1 MGEAYHETAPFAS
14 HHLAD
19 QGYGCP
25 RRDDARDRSA
35 PEAEHLRGPQGAPG
49 FLRPPPAA
57 AAASVDDGPAMVVVW
72 CPRCRCHVYPPC
84 QVCRLRA
91 YQRRLRAVPPARKA
105 PRGVGDSELAAKL
118 ALEVSEIGL
127 PLRIVNYLQQQ
138 QIFTVNDLLHCT
150 PEELLRIPNFA
161 HKTLA
166 IVYRCLARLG
176 FHRRAAET
184 QPVRRAA

>member
-1 MGEAYHETAPFAS
+1 MKPPLSPAIILQIKDMAA
-14 HHLAD
+14 
-19 QGYGCP
+19 QGVMT
-25 RRDDARDRSA
+25 REIAR
-35 PEAEHLRGPQGAPG
+35 HLRLSISAVHRARQG
-49 FLRPPPAA
+49 FYDHRLRRPPPR
-57 AAASVDDGPAMVVVW
+57 VDDGLAMVVVW